1 MEVVKADD
9 GSMGLVGTERHEQS
23 KQFVDRFVLQFQD
36 AEIEFGGGKIVDD
49 VFKLNRPG
57 TATDVGGGQFGGR
70 HAAEKFASGGLGEE
84 LKPAHLVG
92 TKNARL
98 ALARELF
105 EKLPAEGGL
114 AGSGSRADDVEPR
127 IEKLKSVEVIKAGAT
142 VGIIFQLVDFS
153 LKMICEEVSE
163 GKFLGRDD
171 GAADLVESQL
181 GFGDDVGRRELS
193 EVGVLADD
201 FGSEDESA
209 QVSFLFDDVSVVLGE
224 GGGVGGVDEVE
235 QVQVVDF
242 FVVAVLAELLFDGE
256 EFDGFAG
263 GVKADDGFENE
274 LVFGAVEVV
283 GVDNGENFGNNE
295 TLIQEHGGEKLFLHF
310 DIVREVIAVKHE
322 NHLVESEGKEKTT
335 LTKVNAVLKN
345 SNRKKPLQKISL
357 WYRIAEVVLQNFV
370 VQNSKRVAIESIG
383 LSGE

>member
-9 GSMGLVGTERHEQS
+9 GSMGLVGTERLEQS
-23 KQFVDRFVLQFQD
+23 KQVVDRFVLQFQD

-57 TATDVGGGQFGGR
+57 SATDVGGGQFGGR
-70 HAAEKFASGGLGEE
+70 NAAEKFTSKGLSEE
-84 LKPAHLVG
+84 FKLAHLVG
-92 TKNARL
+92 TENAGL
-98 ALARELF
+98 ALSCKLF
-105 EKLPAEGGL
+105 EQLPAEGRF
-114 AGSGSRADDVEPR
+114 AGSGSRTDDVKPW
-127 IEKLKSVEVIKAGAT
+127 IEKLKSVEVIEARTAI
-142 VGIIFQLVDFS
+142 GIIFQLVDFS

-201 FGSEDESA
+201 FGGDNESA
-209 QVSFLFDDVSVVLGE
+209 QVGFLLDDFGVVLGE

-274 LVFGAVEVV
+274 LVFGSVKVV
-283 GVDNGENFGNNE
+283 GVEDGENFG
-295 TLIQEHGGEKLFLHF
+295 H
-310 DIVREVIAVKHE
+310 D
-322 NHLVESEGKEKTT
+322 
-335 LTKVNAVLKN
+335 
-345 SNRKKPLQKISL
+345 
-357 WYRIAEVVLQNFV
+357 
-370 VQNSKRVAIESIG
+370 
-383 LSGE
+383 

>member
-9 GSMGLVGTERHEQS
+9 GSMGLVGTERLEQS
-23 KQFVDRFVLQFQD
+23 KQVVDRFVLQFQD

-70 HAAEKFASGGLGEE
+70 NAAEKFTSGGLGEE
-84 LKPAHLVG
+84 LKLAHLVG
-92 TKNARL
+92 TENARF
-98 ALARELF
+98 APASELL
-105 EKLPAEGGL
+105 KQLPAESGL
-114 AGSGSRADDVEPR
+114 AGSGRRADDVEPR
-127 IEKLKSVEVIKAGAT
+127 AEKLKAVKVIEARAAI
-142 VGIIFQLVDFS
+142 GIIFQLVDFS

-224 GGGVGGVDEVE
+224 GGGVGGVDEAE
-235 QVQVVDF
+235 QIDMVDF
-242 FVVAVLAELLFDGE
+242 LVVAVLAELLFDGE

-274 LVFGAVEVV
+274 LVFGAVKVV
-283 GVDNGENFGNNE
+283 GVDNGKDFRNDEA
-295 TLIQEHGGEKLFLHF
+295 LVQEHGGEELFLHF
-310 DIVREVIAVKHE
+310 DVVREVVVVKHS
-322 NHLVESEGKEKTT
+322 NHLVFIWG
-335 LTKVNAVLKN
+335 
-345 SNRKKPLQKISL
+345 
-357 WYRIAEVVLQNFV
+357 QN
-370 VQNSKRVAIESIG
+370 KDDTHER
-383 LSGE
+383 